1 MVLSA
6 MVRERDKSV
15 GLLLGPSS
23 PYGRLI
29 EIVVAER
36 GSWQTVVITCKT
48 CFTSVNDPD
57 NHIRMTYSGYERR
70 VTCIQIGVIRMIM
83 RATCYHES
91 GESSSMEAN
100 ISPAIANP
108 NALSSTRFV
117 PINFNHS
124 LSVKLDNKNFLIW
137 KQQIVSAIRGYGLQ
151 KFVFSDDEVPVQFLT
166 REDAR
171 SGKAT
176 KEFLEWEQQDQLL
189 LSWLLSS
196 VSESIL
202 PRLVGC
208 DTSFLLWGRLEQY
221 FASQT
226 RAKAKQFKTQLQ
238 HTKKGGSTI
247 DEYLA
252 KIKVCVDSLASV
264 GVSLSTKDHVE
275 SILDGLPNDYESFVT
290 SVILRNDDFS
300 VEEIEALLMAHESR
314 VEKNNS
320 SLDSSP
326 SAHVA
331 SSNAVEKGNRFKQD
345 YYAANSQGNHSGYNG
360 SFGRGGDFGRRGG
373 FNGGRGFNWNYNGRS
388 NRGGFRGRGN
398 RGNFQAR
405 PPWNSDNQNEK
416 PACQLCGKIG
426 HVVAQCYYRFD
437 HTFQVPQN
445 LSGRNP
451 SPRAYFS
458 FSPQINGVIPT
469 SEAFSDDNWY
479 PDSGASNHVT
489 PNPANLM
496 KSAEFAGQNQVHV
509 GNGTGLSIKHIG
521 QSEFLS
527 PFSSKPLLL
536 NHLLHVTQAVLMVGK
551 VRDGLYAF
559 DSSHLA
565 LRPTQS
571 LSKSPSVC
579 TASLSSTFD
588 LWHKRNKSEA
598 IKTFV
603 NFKTQVELQF
613 DLKIKSLQTDW
624 GGEFRAFQSYLAENG
639 IVHRV
644 SCPHTQQQNGVA
656 ERKHRT
662 IVEYGLTLLH
672 TASLPLKF
680 WDESFR
686 TVVYLSNRLPTAV
699 LHHKCPIEVLFKSI
713 PDYSFLKVFG
723 CSCFPNLRPYNTHK
737 LQYRSEEC
745 TFLGYSLKHKGYKCM
760 SSNGRVYISRDVIF
774 NETSFPY
781 SKTIQA
787 SSCLPST
794 VSPSTSHLS
803 PSASPPILSPTMLPA
818 PTSPISSARP
828 ISEMDN
834 IVSTHPHAPNSADTT
849 LTPAQVVSNPVAT
862 PVQHVISSIADASVT
877 RTIAKDADNTHPMIT
892 RAKSGIVKPKIF
904 IAAVRE
910 PSSVSA
916 ALQQDEWKKAMVAE
930 YDALQRNNTWSLVP
944 LPAGRQAIGCKWVYK
959 TKENP
964 DGTVQKY
971 KARLVAKGFH
981 QQAGFDFTETFSPV
995 VKPSTI
1001 RVVFTIALSRNWA
1014 IKQLDVNNAFLNGD
1028 LLHKALYGLKQAPRA
1043 WFEKLHQALLSFG
1056 FVSAKS
1062 DQSLF
1067 LRFTPSHITYVLV
1080 YVDDI
1085 LVTGSDTAAITSL
1098 IAQLNSEFS
1107 LKDLGEVHYF
1117 LGIQVSHTNNG
1128 LHLSQTKYIRDL
1140 LQKTK
1145 MVHCKPARTPLP
1157 TGLKLRAGDGDPVED
1172 LHGYRSTV
1180 GALQYVTITRPELSF
1195 SVNKVCQF
1203 MQNPTEEH
1211 WKAVKRILR
1220 YLQGTLQHGLHL
1232 KKSSNLDLIGFC
1244 DADWA
1249 SDLDDRRSTSGHCV
1263 FLGPNLI
1270 SWQSKKQ
1277 HTVSRSSTEA
1287 EYRSLAGL
1295 VAEITWLRS
1304 LLSELQLP
1312 LAKPPLVWC
1321 DNLSTVLLSANPV
1334 LHARTKHIELDL
1346 YFVREKVIRKEVE
1359 VRHVPSADQ
1368 LADVLTKTV
1377 SSTQFIEF
1385 RHKLRI
1391 ENLSTLSL
1399 RGDVRED

>member
-1 MVLSA
+1 
-6 MVRERDKSV
+6 
-15 GLLLGPSS
+15 
-23 PYGRLI
+23 
-29 EIVVAER
+29 
-36 GSWQTVVITCKT
+36 
-48 CFTSVNDPD
+48 
-57 NHIRMTYSGYERR
+57 
-70 VTCIQIGVIRMIM
+70 
-83 RATCYHES
+83 
-91 GESSSMEAN
+91 MEAN
-100 ISPAIANP
+100 ISPAIANPNP

-151 KFVFSDDEVPVQFLT
+151 KFVFSDDEVQFNFSPEKM
-166 REDAR
+166 RD
-171 SGKAT
+171 
-176 KEFLEWEQQDQLL
+176 LEKQLRN
-189 LSWLLSS
+189 SS
-196 VSESIL
+196 I
-202 PRLVGC
+202 GY

-314 VEKNNS
+314 VEKNNN

-345 YYAANSQGNHSGYNG
+345 YYAANSQGSHSGYNG
-360 SFGRGGDFGRRGG
+360 GFGRGGDFGRRGG
-373 FNGGRGFNWNYNGRS
+373 FYGGRGFNWNYNGRS

-398 RGNFQAR
+398 KGSFQAR

-445 LSGRNP
+445 LSSRNS
-451 SPRAYFS
+451 SPRAYYS
-458 FSPQINGVIPT
+458 FSPQVNGVIPT
-469 SEAFSDDNWY
+469 SEVFSDDNWY

-489 PNPANLM
+489 PNPENLM

-509 GNGTGLSIKHIG
+509 GNGT
-521 QSEFLS
+521 
-527 PFSSKPLLL
+527 
-536 NHLLHVTQAVLMVGK
+536 
-551 VRDGLYAF
+551 
-559 DSSHLA
+559 
-565 LRPTQS
+565 
-571 LSKSPSVC
+571 
-579 TASLSSTFD
+579 
-588 LWHKRNKSEA
+588 
-598 IKTFV
+598 
-603 NFKTQVELQF
+603 
-613 DLKIKSLQTDW
+613 
-624 GGEFRAFQSYLAENG
+624 
-639 IVHRV
+639 
-644 SCPHTQQQNGVA
+644 
-656 ERKHRT
+656 
-662 IVEYGLTLLH
+662 
-672 TASLPLKF
+672 
-680 WDESFR
+680 
-686 TVVYLSNRLPTAV
+686 
-699 LHHKCPIEVLFKSI
+699 
-713 PDYSFLKVFG
+713 
-723 CSCFPNLRPYNTHK
+723 
-737 LQYRSEEC
+737 
-745 TFLGYSLKHKGYKCM
+745 
-760 SSNGRVYISRDVIF
+760 
-774 NETSFPY
+774 
-781 SKTIQA
+781 
-787 SSCLPST
+787 
-794 VSPSTSHLS
+794 
-803 PSASPPILSPTMLPA
+803 ASPPVLSPTMLPT

-862 PVQHVISSIADASVT
+862 PVQHVVSSIADASVT

-904 IAAVRE
+904 IAAIRE

-995 VKPSTI
+995 VKPSTV

-1028 LLHKALYGLKQAPRA
+1028 LQEEVFMQQPQGFIDEQNPNLVCRLHKALYGLKQAPRA
-1043 WFEKLHQALLSFG
+1043 WFEKLHRALLSFG

-1067 LRFTPSHITYVLV
+1067 LRFTPNHITYVLV

-1085 LVTGSDTAAITSL
+1085 LVIGSDTAAITSL

-1157 TGLKLRAGDGDPVED
+1157 TGLKLRVGDGDPVED

-1211 WKAVKRILR
+1211 WKVVKRILR

-1277 HTVSRSSTEA
+1277 HIVSRSSIEI

-1399 RGDVRED
+1399 RGDVRVD

>member
-1 MVLSA
+1 
-6 MVRERDKSV
+6 
-15 GLLLGPSS
+15 
-23 PYGRLI
+23 
-29 EIVVAER
+29 
-36 GSWQTVVITCKT
+36 
-48 CFTSVNDPD
+48 
-57 NHIRMTYSGYERR
+57 
-70 VTCIQIGVIRMIM
+70 
-83 RATCYHES
+83 
-91 GESSSMEAN
+91 MEAN
-100 ISPAIANP
+100 ISPAIANPNP

-151 KFVFSDDEVPVQFLT
+151 KFVFSDDE
-166 REDAR
+166 
-171 SGKAT
+171 
-176 KEFLEWEQQDQLL
+176 DQLL

-196 VSESIL
+196 VSESIF
-202 PRLVGC
+202 PRLVGY

-314 VEKNNS
+314 VEKNNN

-345 YYAANSQGNHSGYNG
+345 YYAANSQGSHSGYNG
-360 SFGRGGDFGRRGG
+360 GFGRGGDFGRRGG
-373 FNGGRGFNWNYNGRS
+373 FYGGRGFNWNYNGRS

-398 RGNFQAR
+398 KGSFQAR

-445 LSGRNP
+445 LSSRNS
-451 SPRAYFS
+451 SPRAYYS
-458 FSPQINGVIPT
+458 FSPQVNGVIPT
-469 SEAFSDDNWY
+469 SEVFSDDNWY

-489 PNPANLM
+489 PNPENLM

-509 GNGTGLSIKHIG
+509 GNGTG
-521 QSEFLS
+521 
-527 PFSSKPLLL
+527 
-536 NHLLHVTQAVLMVGK
+536 NQAVLMVGK

-571 LSKSPSVC
+571 LSKSPSVVASSFSSKVC
-579 TASLSSTFD
+579 TTSLSSTFD

-662 IVEYGLTLLH
+662 IVEHGLTLLH

-686 TVVYLSNRLPTAV
+686 TVVYLSNRLPTAI

-745 TFLGYSLKHKGYKCM
+745 TFLGYSLKHKGYK
-760 SSNGRVYISRDVIF
+760 S
-774 NETSFPY
+774 
-781 SKTIQA
+781 
-787 SSCLPST
+787 
-794 VSPSTSHLS
+794 
-803 PSASPPILSPTMLPA
+803 SPPVLSPTMLPT

-862 PVQHVISSIADASVT
+862 PVQHVVSSIADASVT

-904 IAAVRE
+904 IAAIRE

-995 VKPSTI
+995 VKPSTV

-1028 LLHKALYGLKQAPRA
+1028 LQEEVFMQQPQGFIDEQNPNLVCRLHKALYGLKQAPRA
-1043 WFEKLHQALLSFG
+1043 WFEKLHRALLSFG

-1067 LRFTPSHITYVLV
+1067 LRFTPNHITYVLV

-1085 LVTGSDTAAITSL
+1085 LVIGSDTAAITSL

-1107 LKDLGEVHYF
+1107 LKDLGEVHY
-1117 LGIQVSHTNNG
+1117 S
-1128 LHLSQTKYIRDL
+1128 
-1140 LQKTK
+1140 
-1145 MVHCKPARTPLP
+1145 
-1157 TGLKLRAGDGDPVED
+1157 
-1172 LHGYRSTV
+1172 
-1180 GALQYVTITRPELSF
+1180 
-1195 SVNKVCQF
+1195 
-1203 MQNPTEEH
+1203 
-1211 WKAVKRILR
+1211 
-1220 YLQGTLQHGLHL
+1220 
-1232 KKSSNLDLIGFC
+1232 
-1244 DADWA
+1244 
-1249 SDLDDRRSTSGHCV
+1249 
-1263 FLGPNLI
+1263 
-1270 SWQSKKQ
+1270 
-1277 HTVSRSSTEA
+1277 
-1287 EYRSLAGL
+1287 
-1295 VAEITWLRS
+1295 
-1304 LLSELQLP
+1304 
-1312 LAKPPLVWC
+1312 
-1321 DNLSTVLLSANPV
+1321 
-1334 LHARTKHIELDL
+1334 
-1346 YFVREKVIRKEVE
+1346 
-1359 VRHVPSADQ
+1359 
-1368 LADVLTKTV
+1368 
-1377 SSTQFIEF
+1377 
-1385 RHKLRI
+1385 
-1391 ENLSTLSL
+1391 
-1399 RGDVRED
+1399 

>member
-1 MVLSA
+1 
-6 MVRERDKSV
+6 
-15 GLLLGPSS
+15 
-23 PYGRLI
+23 
-29 EIVVAER
+29 
-36 GSWQTVVITCKT
+36 
-48 CFTSVNDPD
+48 
-57 NHIRMTYSGYERR
+57 
-70 VTCIQIGVIRMIM
+70 
-83 RATCYHES
+83 
-91 GESSSMEAN
+91 MEAN

-208 DTSFLLWGRLEQY
+208 DTSSLLWGRLEQY

-238 HTKKGGSTI
+238 HTKKRGSTI

-331 SSNAVEKGNRFKQD
+331 SSKAVEKGNRFKQD

-451 SPRAYFS
+451 SPRAYYS
-458 FSPQINGVIPT
+458 FSPQVNGVIPT
-469 SEAFSDDNWY
+469 SEVFSDDNWY

-571 LSKSPSVC
+571 LSKSPSVVASSFSSKVC
-579 TASLSSTFD
+579 IASLSSTFD

-624 GGEFRAFQSYLAENG
+624 GGEFRAFQSYLVENG

-662 IVEYGLTLLH
+662 IVEHGLTLLH

-723 CSCFPNLRPYNTHK
+723 CSYFPNLRPYNTHK

-803 PSASPPILSPTMLPA
+803 PSASPPVLSPTMLPA

-834 IVSTHPHAPNSADTT
+834 IVSTHPHAPNSVDTT

-862 PVQHVISSIADASVT
+862 PVQHVVSSIADASVT

-964 DGTVQKY
+964 YGTIQKY
-971 KARLVAKGFH
+971 KTRLVAKGFH

-1028 LLHKALYGLKQAPRA
+1028 LQEEVFMQQPQGFIDEKNPNLVCRLHKALYGLKQAPRA
-1043 WFEKLHQALLSFG
+1043 
-1056 FVSAKS
+1056 
-1062 DQSLF
+1062 
-1067 LRFTPSHITYVLV
+1067 
-1080 YVDDI
+1080 
-1085 LVTGSDTAAITSL
+1085 
-1098 IAQLNSEFS
+1098 
-1107 LKDLGEVHYF
+1107 
-1117 LGIQVSHTNNG
+1117 
-1128 LHLSQTKYIRDL
+1128 
-1140 LQKTK
+1140 
-1145 MVHCKPARTPLP
+1145 
-1157 TGLKLRAGDGDPVED
+1157 
-1172 LHGYRSTV
+1172 
-1180 GALQYVTITRPELSF
+1180 
-1195 SVNKVCQF
+1195 
-1203 MQNPTEEH
+1203 
-1211 WKAVKRILR
+1211 
-1220 YLQGTLQHGLHL
+1220 
-1232 KKSSNLDLIGFC
+1232 
-1244 DADWA
+1244 
-1249 SDLDDRRSTSGHCV
+1249 
-1263 FLGPNLI
+1263 
-1270 SWQSKKQ
+1270 
-1277 HTVSRSSTEA
+1277 
-1287 EYRSLAGL
+1287 
-1295 VAEITWLRS
+1295 
-1304 LLSELQLP
+1304 
-1312 LAKPPLVWC
+1312 
-1321 DNLSTVLLSANPV
+1321 
-1334 LHARTKHIELDL
+1334 
-1346 YFVREKVIRKEVE
+1346 
-1359 VRHVPSADQ
+1359 
-1368 LADVLTKTV
+1368 
-1377 SSTQFIEF
+1377 
-1385 RHKLRI
+1385 
-1391 ENLSTLSL
+1391 
-1399 RGDVRED
+1399 